1 MPWLDRCPFQDDIF
15 FMFLGCH
22 EFIFGFTQS
31 RHVKDQNDNADKD
44 CLREDKQSSH
54 VFWHNKILGQ
64 KF

>member
-1 MPWLDRCPFQDDIF
+1 
-15 FMFLGCH
+15 MFLGCH

-64 KF
+64 KFLEVNL